1 MHNDYIVKN
10 ISSNVTIED
19 EFETT
24 MDIEQEYCSVIS
36 SKLHKVTCIQV
47 KRDKKGKILK
57 QFSIVK
63 YKQFIPNWFVLFMK
77 VRNHNG
83 IIDKF

>member
-1 MHNDYIVKN
+1 MTTLSKTYQVMLQLKMNLKLQWIV
-10 ISSNVTIED
+10 
-19 EFETT
+19 
-24 MDIEQEYCSVIS
+24 EQEYCSIIS

-47 KRDKKGKILK
+47 DRDKKEKMLK

-77 VRNHNG
+77 V
-83 IIDKF
+83 